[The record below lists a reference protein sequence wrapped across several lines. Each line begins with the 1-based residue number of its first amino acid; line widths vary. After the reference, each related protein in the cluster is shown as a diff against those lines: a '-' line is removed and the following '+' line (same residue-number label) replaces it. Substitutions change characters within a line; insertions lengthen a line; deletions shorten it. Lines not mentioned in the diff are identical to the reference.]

1 MVCEIGFAP
10 MMSWILA
17 FLVQDQLFAGTAV
30 PSEVLGQFW
39 PWLVNRCD
47 EARWVY
53 ASNVFLQISRWFPND
68 FKMILRWFQCLECN
82 QNILDL
88 FHSSTHGWRVCLLRS
103 LRDMSKGGGS
113 SFPTDLGQ
121 CISLSVFI
129 WKTTLPW
136 LFDGKAFCP
145 CFFFQGFYPRG
156 PAGLSNGRIQS
167 LETSW
172 KSWGTWLGQGPGK
185 HLEQLISSLVLTQV
199 AFVWNTGFGGPTPK
213 GPCSAF
219 DIGDTLDTSQ
229 DVLRCPQFV
238 EQEICLATGARH
250 CI

>member
-1 MVCEIGFAP
+1 M
-10 MMSWILA
+10 
-17 FLVQDQLFAGTAV
+17 
-30 PSEVLGQFW
+30 
-39 PWLVNRCD
+39 
-47 EARWVY
+47 
-53 ASNVFLQISRWFPND
+53 
-68 FKMILRWFQCLECN
+68 
-82 QNILDL
+82 
-88 FHSSTHGWRVCLLRS
+88 CLLRS
-103 LRDMSKGGGS
+103 LRDMPKRGGS

-121 CISLSVFI
+121 CISLSVSFE
-129 WKTTLPW
+129 KRRCHDVLTERH
-136 LFDGKAFCP
+136 FVHV
-145 CFFFQGFYPRG
+145 FFSRFLPRG

-185 HLEQLISSLVLTQV
+185 HLEQLRSSLVLTQV

-219 DIGDTLDTSQ
+219 DIGDTLDTSP
-229 DVLRCPQFV
+229 DVPRCPQFV